1 MEAVVRSEAERKKKV
16 RIMKTIRR
24 EDRELRKKMPFL
36 QFQNSIGLA
45 ITLFS
50 ALGMVGLSLLYF
62 WDMIPFWMAILGN
75 AILASFLHEIE
86 HDTIHNLY
94 FKDSKIMQDFLFW
107 IVWIFRGNTVSPWV
121 RRKLHL
127 NHHKVSGNKD
137 DVEERMI
144 GNGMPM
150 GWKRVLTMIDQPMSF
165 LIHSKTMKRDA
176 GGIYDP
182 KSMILG
188 SLPVQ
193 FVFQTLW
200 YNFLGLGLLLYSA
213 RILDGMGVAG
223 WFSTDISFYSLIP
236 GIILD
241 IHNFLIPIAVV
252 WLVPNFIRQASLQY
266 ISSSM
271 HYYGNV
277 KTVNEQTQVL
287 NPWYLVPLQIFCFNF
302 GSTHGIHHFVV
313 NQPFYLRQMVA
324 SRVHRVMKK
333 YGIPFNDTKSNSRAN
348 AYDYSLT

>member
-1 MEAVVRSEAERKKKV
+1 MVRSEEERRKKIQ
-16 RIMKTIRR
+16 IMKTIRR
-24 EDRELRKKMPFL
+24 EDRELRKKYKFL
-36 QFQNSIGLA
+36 QYQDYIGLG
-45 ITLFS
+45 ITVFS
-50 ALGMVGLSLLYF
+50 AIGMIG
-62 WDMIPFWMAILGN
+62 MAILYLKGIVPFWVTIIAN

-94 FKDSKIMQDFLFW
+94 FKDSKKMQDFLFW
-107 IVWIFRGNTVSPWV
+107 MVWLFRGNTVSPWV
-121 RRKLHL
+121 RRNLHL

-150 GWKRVLTMIDQPMSF
+150 GWKRILTMIDQPMSF
-165 LIHSKTMKRDA
+165 LINSKTMLKDA
-176 GGIYDP
+176 PRIYSP
-182 KSMILG
+182 KNMIRG
-188 SLPVQ
+188 SFPVQ

-200 YNFLGLGLLLYSA
+200 YNFLLLTPILYLA
-213 RILDGMGVAG
+213 NVFQIH
-223 WFSTDISFYSLIP
+223 IP
-236 GIILD
+236 NWIAFIYHD
-241 IHNFLIPIAVV
+241 FLIPAAVI

-277 KTVNEQTQVL
+277 RTVNEQTQVL
-287 NPWYLVPLQIFCFNF
+287 NPWYLKPLQLFCFNF
-302 GSTHGIHHFVV
+302 GVTHGIHHFVV

-324 SRVHRVMKK
+324 PKVLPIMKK

-348 AYDYSLT
+348 LYDYEKYSLKNAEAYR